1 MDRYKILGK
10 IGEGAH
16 GVVLK
21 AKCVETGE
29 IVALKKVPLRRLED
43 GIPNTI
49 LREIKALQVIEHQ
62 NVVKLLSVYP
72 SGPSFVLVFEY
83 MLSDLSH
90 ILRTTPT
97 PLTSS
102 QVKAYMVMLLK
113 GLSYCHENNI
123 MHRDLKPANL
133 LISPTG
139 VLKLA
144 DFGLARVHRALPSNV
159 NAGGAGSGGHGKE
172 FTPAGSGASSAAAH
186 HQPRPYSHQ
195 VATRWYRAPELL
207 YGARMYDAGVD
218 LWAVGCIFGELLNH
232 SPLFPGQNDID
243 QLFCVL
249 NVLGTPTADSWPDLE
264 TLPDY
269 NKIQFPK
276 MPSIPLERICPDA
289 SQEAVDLL
297 KRFLVYSSRNRIPAK
312 EALLDLYFFSKPL
325 PAHHLELPIPKRAK
339 QEQFDVDAPLELSI
353 FFPPAERDPR
363 VVIGSNA

>member
-21 AKCVETGE
+21 AKSIETGLV
-29 IVALKKVPLRRLED
+29 VALKKVPLRRLED

-49 LREIKALQVIEHQ
+49 LREIKALQEIDHQ
-62 NVVKLLSVYP
+62 NVVKLLSVHP

-90 ILRTTPT
+90 ILRTTP
-97 PLTSS
+97 LTSS
-102 QVKAYMVMLLK
+102 QVKAYMLMLLR

-144 DFGLARVHRALPSNV
+144 DFGLARVHRY
-159 NAGGAGSGGHGKE
+159 AGEEIPK
-172 FTPAGSGASSAAAH
+172 
-186 HQPRPYSHQ
+186 RPYSHQ

-243 QLFCVL
+243 QLYCVL
-249 NVLGTPTADSWPDLE
+249 SILGTPTKESWPDLE

-269 NKIQFPK
+269 NKIQFPN
-276 MPSIPLERICPDA
+276 MPAVALERVCPDA
-289 SQEAVDLL
+289 SQEAVGLL
-297 KRFLVYSSRNRIPAK
+297 KKFLVYSCKHRIPAK
-312 EALLDLYFFSKPL
+312 EALLEPYFFNKPL
-325 PAHHLELPIPKRAK
+325 PAHHLELPIPERTT
-339 QEQFDVDAPLELSI
+339 QEQFDVDKSLDVSV
-353 FFPPAERDPR
+353 FFPLGTGGGGGDGIVED
-363 VVIGSNA
+363 